1 MTQRFKLPPGG
12 DVPRDVAARRIAL
25 SPAEFDKALP
35 ALLARGFPPPD
46 PTTGNFDLDAIDRW
60 RRSRHPHHRT
70 RRAGACGVVG
80 EACAEEMRMKAL
92 TIWQPWASLIMI
104 DVWMP
109 PVPMRGAQGFWQWS
123 GSIAA

>member
-1 MTQRFKLPPGG
+1 
-12 DVPRDVAARRIAL
+12 
-25 SPAEFDKALP
+25 
-35 ALLARGFPPPD
+35 
-46 PTTGNFDLDAIDRW
+46 
-60 RRSRHPHHRT
+60 
-70 RRAGACGVVG
+70 
-80 EACAEEMRMKAL
+80 MKAL